1 MALIFQMMC
10 YHGFSFIQFVKLP
23 AGRQALY
30 FLIHSVRSDF
40 TGLAMA
46 ALIAWK
52 LIVTNAIN
60 KADAPASIN
69 IHQPMFTLNA
79 KSRNH
84 VFIAH
89 HANGKAT
96 ILESKMSLR
105 KLFDNNRTIPDTEA
119 PKTFLTPISF
129 VRWIVA
135 NMVSPNKPRQATK
148 MAMPA

>member
-52 LIVTNAIN
+52 LIVANAIN
-60 KADAPASIN
+60 NADAPASIN

-89 HANGKAT
+89 HANGKAMAPDNK
-96 ILESKMSLR
+96 ISLR
-105 KLFDNNRTIPDTEA
+105 KLFDNNSTILEIEA
-119 PKTFLTPISF
+119 PRTFLTPISF
-129 VRWIVA
+129 
-135 NMVSPNKPRQATK
+135 
-148 MAMPA
+148 